1 MFTNV
6 RLIIVR
12 PMGRRVFLIS
22 VASSLFASIAFAWLL
37 EPIAKGIW
45 HAGSESASVWFVHL
59 QDAAF
64 HNAALGKRDW
74 VSTAL
79 FLYLFVFVS
88 SGVAAF
94 PIAAA
99 IGVPIGRALRRSRIV
114 RTHRGKVRR
123 GLLTML
129 GVSTALFVI
138 LVLYHFGDLHFW
150 PTWICS

>member
-1 MFTNV
+1 
-6 RLIIVR
+6 
-12 PMGRRVFLIS
+12 MGRRVFLIS

-88 SGVAAF
+88 SGVAAVF
-94 PIAAA
+94 RSDVHCAGHVLSGHIAEKSVEAC
-99 IGVPIGRALRRSRIV
+99 LQ
-114 RTHRGKVRR
+114 
-123 GLLTML
+123 
-129 GVSTALFVI
+129 
-138 LVLYHFGDLHFW
+138 
-150 PTWICS
+150 CSV